1 MKRVILFICSL
12 CVAVAC
18 NNRLEIEPEQEI
30 SSEVALSTEQGVK
43 TTLVGCYDLL
53 SQGLLWGGHLML
65 DSELYADAENQIWTG
80 FSFDINQIFQKNIF
94 VGNAFVEAIWRD
106 AYETINLCNNVI
118 AAVEVVNEAERP
130 AAEAAARFI
139 RGALYFELVNL
150 YGKTWIDGDPNT
162 NLAVPLIVQPSQDI
176 FTNAKPTRSTVAEV
190 YALILEDL
198 LFAKENLPP
207 QNGIFA
213 NTFAASALLT
223 RVYLMQER
231 FDLAGT
237 EADRIISSN
246 VFSLVPNFSEVFNQ
260 SNNTS
265 EDIFAMQITS
275 QDGVNNM
282 NFYYAGENEGGGG
295 FIGISEEHIA
305 KYEAEDQRANLF
317 YFDAIT
323 NTRRT
328 AKWLDN
334 PDRNG
339 NINIIRLSEMYL
351 TRAECNFRLG
361 KMETVAEDIN
371 IVRARTGLLP
381 LSLEE
386 LTLERILEERYL
398 ELAFEGHL
406 YRDTKRNRMDI
417 GAIPF
422 DAPRMIF
429 PIPQREM
436 DLNALLIQNEG
447 Y

>member
-18 NNRLEIEPEQEI
+18 NNRLEIEPEQGI
-30 SSEVALSTEQGVK
+30 YSEVALSTEQGVK

-80 FSFDINQIFQKNIF
+80 FSFDISQIFQKNIF